1 MSLIVDILGAVLM
14 AAVIFYVIRLN
25 ANLKTLKAGKAEL
38 EALIGAFTEST
49 NRAEASVLRL
59 KASATETATALQ
71 ANVTKAQERRD
82 DLSFMTDRADEL
94 ATRLEAAIAAARG
107 ASPSTGSGTPQSR
120 TQQPRGPQAPKTAEA
135 EDERGKSK
143 AELLRALQ
151 GMR

>member
-1 MSLIVDILGAVLM
+1 MGLIVDVLGAVLM

-38 EALIGAFTEST
+38 EALIAAFTEST

-71 ANVTKAQERRD
+71 ANVTKAQELRD

-94 ATRLEAAIAAARG
+94 ATRLEGAIAAARG
-107 ASPSTGSGTPQSR
+107 VSPTTGANVSQSR
-120 TQQPRGPQAPKTAEA
+120 AQQPPKADESQ
-135 EDERGKSK
+135 EERGKSK

>member
-1 MSLIVDILGAVLM
+1 MGLVVDVLGAVLM

-38 EALIGAFTEST
+38 EALISAFTEST

-71 ANVTKAQERRD
+71 ANVTKAQELRD
-82 DLSFMTDRADEL
+82 DLAFMTDRADEL
-94 ATRLEAAIAAARG
+94 ATRLEGAIAAARG
-107 ASPSTGSGTPQSR
+107 VSPATGASAAQTRPQ
-120 TQQPRGPQAPKTAEA
+120 QAPKTDEA
-135 EDERGKSK
+135 QDERGKTK